1 MNFASEAVCY
11 LQWTYLNEY
20 DIPSFVHF
28 PVFPP
33 GSWRAGTNLLSPQK
47 GFMYPG
53 IELRLYRYVSVLAEE
68 LNFTQ
73 AALRLHVSQPTL
85 STQIRDLERDIHIKL
100 FERTRGGQQVA
111 LTASGEAFAAEA
123 RLALL
128 HADRAVHQA
137 RAAHGQYTGTWSLG
151 YSSLIDMRVVYKVRR
166 YLSDAH
172 PAADIRFVSGHT
184 AEHIDGLM
192 RGRLQAGL
200 VILPA
205 SEDRVTFEALHRER
219 LILAL
224 PKQHFLTTKRDIDIT
239 DLNELPLVK
248 IRGDIEPRFGPSLKR
263 LFAVIRVRPR
273 IFHEATN
280 QAEALEVVA
289 QEGVGALTTPAAQ
302 SQANDSI
309 LFRKFSDE
317 ILIADTGLAYFGE
330 PASPILKSLRSFL
343 SETFQPLGV
352 SSRDR
357 EKQMALF

>member
-1 MNFASEAVCY
+1 
-11 LQWTYLNEY
+11 
-20 DIPSFVHF
+20 
-28 PVFPP
+28 
-33 GSWRAGTNLLSPQK
+33 
-47 GFMYPG
+47 MYPG

-85 STQIRDLERDIHIKL
+85 STQIRDLERDINIKL

-111 LTASGEAFAAEA
+111 LTASGEAFATEA

-128 HADRAVHQA
+128 HADRAVHEA
-137 RAAHGQYTGTWSLG
+137 RAAHGQHTGTWNLG
-151 YSSLIDMRVVYKVRR
+151 YSPLIDMRIVYKVRH

-205 SEDRVTFEALHRER
+205 IEDRVTFEPLHRER

-224 PKQHFLTTKRDIDIT
+224 PKQHLLTAKKHIDVT

-248 IRGDIEPRFGPSLKR
+248 IRGDIEPRFGRSLKR
-263 LFAVIRVRPR
+263 LFDVIRVRPR
-273 IFHEATN
+273 IVHEATN
-280 QAEALEVVA
+280 QAEALEVVSQDNVA
-289 QEGVGALTTPAAQ
+289 AITTPAAQ
-302 SQANDSI
+302 HPANEWI
-309 LFRKFSDE
+309 LFRKFLDE
-317 ILIADTGLAYFGE
+317 ILIAHTGLAYFGE
-330 PASPILKSLRSFL
+330 PVSPILKSLRSFL
-343 SETFQPLGV
+343 SETFQPLGE
-352 SSRDR
+352 SAWDR